1 MKATTMVL
9 VVVALAVGVPLLVA
23 GVVVLWSRLA
33 DWGASSA
40 VRRRRGLL
48 GVATLYAVIGVLWVI
63 GSEGATWG
71 WIYLAMGTGT
81 FLIACW
87 EGRKERPS

>member
-1 MKATTMVL
+1 MKGTTMAL

-23 GVVVLWSRLA
+23 GVVVLWSRLT
-33 DWGASSA
+33 DWGASSM

-63 GSEGATWG
+63 GSEDATWG
-71 WIYLAMGTGT
+71 WIYLAMGTVT
-81 FLIACW
+81 FVIAWW
-87 EGRKERPS
+87 EGRNLRPS

>member
-9 VVVALAVGVPLLVA
+9 VVVAQAAGVPLLVA

-33 DWGASSA
+33 DWGASST

-63 GSEGATWG
+63 GSEVVTWG

-81 FLIACW
+81 FLIAWW
-87 EGRKERPS
+87 EGRKARPS